1 MTLAIRPAQAT
12 LLAALRRARRPRF
25 VVIGAT
31 ALHHHVPLRRQTAD
45 VDLAVVAD
53 PEEIAAVLR
62 SQRGWTP
69 DPAHADRW
77 KNGDERLDVVPASS
91 ALVEAGVVR
100 FERSGKELS
109 LVGFD
114 LALAHT
120 VLVPVLDVE
129 VEVAELAAIVVLKMI
144 AWLDRPEERRKDLGD
159 LAHVLDRALPDFD
172 EQRWEPPLVD
182 VEVEDQSAF
191 FVGRSVRA
199 IAQAAHVGHVNE
211 FLTKSG
217 WGRGR
222 HLRNRGRL
230 CHRGCRGDGE
240 AAARSVRS
248 RVLVL
253 ASHAPG
259 SPHPGPST

>member
-1 MTLAIRPAQAT
+1 MTLALRPAQAN
-12 LLAALRRARRPRF
+12 LLAALRRAGRPRF

-53 PEEIAAVLR
+53 PEEIATVLR
-62 SQRGWTP
+62 AQRGWTP

-129 VEVAELAAIVVLKMI
+129 VEVAELPAIVVLKMI

-159 LAHVLDRALPDFD
+159 LAHVLDRALADFD
-172 EQRWEPPLVD
+172 ERRWESPLVD

-191 FVGRSVRA
+191 FVGRSVRV
-199 IAQAAHVGHVNE
+199 IAQATHVGHVNE
-211 FLTKSG
+211 FLTKIGMGSWPAIFG
-217 WGRGR
+217 TEGGYAAEDVESMAKR
-222 HLRNRGRL
+222 RL
-230 CHRGCRGDGE
+230 DAFAGGFS
-240 AAARSVRS
+240 A
-248 RVLVL
+248 
-253 ASHAPG
+253 
-259 SPHPGPST
+259 

>member
-1 MTLAIRPAQAT
+1 MTLAVRPAQAS
-12 LLAALRRARRPRF
+12 LLAALRRAGQPRF

-53 PEEIAAVLR
+53 PAEIAAVLR

-69 DPAHADRW
+69 DSAHADRW
-77 KNGDERLDVVPASS
+77 QNGDERLDVVPATS

-100 FERSGKELS
+100 FERNGKELS

-129 VEVAELAAIVVLKMI
+129 VEVAELPALVVLKMI
-144 AWLDRPEERRKDLGD
+144 AWLDRPHERRKDLGD

-172 EQRWEPPLVD
+172 ERRWEPPLVD
-182 VEVEDQSAF
+182 VDVDVEDQSAF
-191 FVGRSVRA
+191 FVGRSVRT
-199 IAQAAHVGHVNE
+199 IARTAHVGHVHD
-211 FLTKSG
+211 FLTKIAVGSWPAILG
-217 WGRGR
+217 TEGNYAAEDVEAMAKRRLGAFSRGF
-222 HLRNRGRL
+222 
-230 CHRGCRGDGE
+230 
-240 AAARSVRS
+240 S
-248 RVLVL
+248 
-253 ASHAPG
+253 
-259 SPHPGPST
+259 